1 VKRSQAGWLFLCFL
15 STFTLAFSQTATT
28 SLRGVIKD
36 PSGALVAG
44 ARISLVNAADGTT
57 FRAVADSSGS
67 YVFPQIPPA
76 RYIITCSAMGF
87 GYQIKKAELLVNQ
100 PATIN
105 FALSVQASAVTVDV
119 SSEAQTLNTTDAI
132 LGDSVDNTM
141 IQALPMEG
149 RDPLALLTL
158 QPGVLYLGNPG
169 ENNAIDSR
177 SGSVSGG
184 RSDQGNIT
192 LDGMDDNDQLNGTEF
207 TGVLRSTLDSTE
219 EFRVTTSNGTA
230 DSGRSSGAQISLIT
244 KSGTNAFHGAL
255 YEYYRPTNTVA
266 KQWFNKY
273 TELYLGE
280 PNVPQKYVM
289 NTFGDAA
296 GGPIKKDKLFVFF
309 NYEGQRQAINEVATR
324 IVPTA
329 NFYAGELGY
338 QDANGNTDWLTSAQV
353 TALDETPDPNS
364 GVACDPGIGCGPDAA
379 VISYYNPLSTSNQVG
394 FLNTVGDGVNNAG
407 YVFSAP
413 APKTLNTSIV
423 KIDYNMSSRQHMFF
437 RGNLQKDTGNLESG
451 FTSAACPGLVN
462 TDQCGIE
469 NLPGQPLATWTEDNT
484 KGLAVGH
491 TWTPTSNIVND
502 LRYGFTRQDYSTR
515 GIGSGQGDWVVFR
528 FLDQPAAHSLTTV
541 VNVPVQNV
549 LDNLTWAKG
558 AHTLSVGGN
567 WRGIQ
572 NNPAPTQT
580 PIPAPAPTRTGFI
593 TFPTTPVR

>member
-1 VKRSQAGWLFLCFL
+1 MKRSQAGWLFLCFL

-324 IVPTA
+324 VVPTA

-353 TALDETPDPNS
+353 TALDETPDPN
-364 GVACDPGIGCGPDAA
+364 
-379 VISYYNPLSTSNQVG
+379 
-394 FLNTVGDGVNNAG
+394 
-407 YVFSAP
+407 
-413 APKTLNTSIV
+413 
-423 KIDYNMSSRQHMFF
+423 
-437 RGNLQKDTGNLESG
+437 
-451 FTSAACPGLVN
+451 SAACPGLVN

-502 LRYGFTRQDYSTR
+502 LRYGFARQGYSTR
-515 GIGSGQGDWVVFR
+515 GIGSGQENWVVFR